1 MDFGYQELSDS
12 TIRGVVFADT
22 NRDGIRA
29 AAERGLADL
38 TVYLDLDNNAR
49 LDAGEPQIHTLA
61 DQFFTP
67 GLDEAGTYAFTHLA
81 KGTYTVRMILPDTL
95 SATPAAQLV
104 HVVTLAAAEDR
115 FGVNCAA
122 VFRPNE
128 IRGVKF
134 DDANGNHQ
142 RDVGEPGVGGATIF
156 LDLDRDN
163 VFDPAEPNTSS
174 LVDGSY
180 AFTGLS
186 PGAYVVREVVPA
198 EYEGTYPTTVGGTLW
213 PDGVSSP
220 PVGNVNP
227 LGITASLAVDESHR
241 ETVSLTLPNTGSL
254 TNLVDVFLLFDDTG
268 SFVNNSPLVRGA
280 FPEIIASLQA
290 ALPGIDLGFGVG
302 RLEEY
307 GGFASEYAT
316 GRPFVLNQ
324 PIVAASTAGYL
335 AAIQAALDRTTPGY
349 GGDEPET
356 DFEALYQV
364 VTGLGFDGNNNGSVL
379 DSGPAGLAATQLSP
393 GNSGDVPS
401 FASFR
406 ADPAGGVM
414 PAAGTVGGVGFR
426 PGALPIILTATDTG
440 FAYQPQGETT
450 VTGVGGVTLPIHS
463 LTGTSRPS
471 TPFAAGAGIQQTV
484 TALNALGALVIG
496 LGTNPQPN
504 VDPRQG
510 LEALSKLTGA
520 VNQSTTTIPNGTAD
534 PIAPGDPL
542 YFQIASG
549 FSASVANGVVSA
561 IQNAVTNVAVNV
573 TVQASDPRVKLIN
586 HTGVLSGLTAGQ
598 TATFDIEFVG
608 DGIPHRFDLQFV
620 RAGTQVVLGSIPV
633 VLGTPIPGDGY
644 EFEDLAEGEIQVD
657 DDFGSRLVGSQNE
670 APVLAAI
677 GAQSVRAL
685 ETLAFTASATD
696 QPADSLTFSLD
707 AGSAALGMTINGAT
721 GEFRWSP
728 TTAQSPGTYAVTLTV
743 TDSGSPA
750 LNDWETFTVAVLGP
764 RWRNPI
770 QPCDVGGNGAVSP
783 QDVLTLIN
791 EINSHGTFEL
801 AVGPPPAV
809 APPPYL
815 DPSGDGWL
823 TPVDVLVVINY
834 INSSPPGPILSAAAG
849 EGEGPLVADSSWA
862 EGLATLI
869 AAAESPDSP
878 THSRLR
884 DLDRLAA
891 GSPPFIRNIAV
902 GSLARLQPGA
912 ESGLLRASATPPPV
926 ADRLTRA
933 TPRTSCEAA
942 FAGDWMTTQEL
953 DEAISAL
960 ATELAAA
967 EVPVGRPPA

>member
-1 MDFGYQELSDS
+1 
-12 TIRGVVFADT
+12 
-22 NRDGIRA
+22 
-29 AAERGLADL
+29 
-38 TVYLDLDNNAR
+38 
-49 LDAGEPQIHTLA
+49 
-61 DQFFTP
+61 
-67 GLDEAGTYAFTHLA
+67 
-81 KGTYTVRMILPDTL
+81 
-95 SATPAAQLV
+95 
-104 HVVTLAAAEDR
+104 
-115 FGVNCAA
+115 
-122 VFRPNE
+122 
-128 IRGVKF
+128 
-134 DDANGNHQ
+134 
-142 RDVGEPGVGGATIF
+142 
-156 LDLDRDN
+156 
-163 VFDPAEPNTSS
+163 
-174 LVDGSY
+174 
-180 AFTGLS
+180 
-186 PGAYVVREVVPA
+186 
-198 EYEGTYPTTVGGTLW
+198 
-213 PDGVSSP
+213 
-220 PVGNVNP
+220 
-227 LGITASLAVDESHR
+227 
-241 ETVSLTLPNTGSL
+241 
-254 TNLVDVFLLFDDTG
+254 
-268 SFVNNSPLVRGA
+268 
-280 FPEIIASLQA
+280 
-290 ALPGIDLGFGVG
+290 
-302 RLEEY
+302 
-307 GGFASEYAT
+307 
-316 GRPFVLNQ
+316 
-324 PIVAASTAGYL
+324 
-335 AAIQAALDRTTPGY
+335 
-349 GGDEPET
+349 
-356 DFEALYQV
+356 
-364 VTGLGFDGNNNGSVL
+364 
-379 DSGPAGLAATQLSP
+379 
-393 GNSGDVPS
+393 
-401 FASFR
+401 
-406 ADPAGGVM
+406 M

-426 PGALPIILTATDTG
+426 SGALPIILTATDTG

-450 VTGVGGVTLPIHS
+450 ITGVGGVTLPIQS
-463 LTGTSRPS
+463 LTGTSRPN